1 MWKASF
7 IQIIDYIAN
16 PRILKKNL
24 MIVAELTEKY
34 LPELDQNLLE
44 QIIEHLKNHSRDCY
58 DLISAMDGE
67 VKDTDKIY
75 LDFNDE
81 KEQIDE
87 K

>member
-1 MWKASF
+1 
-7 IQIIDYIAN
+7 
-16 PRILKKNL
+16 
-24 MIVAELTEKY
+24 
-34 LPELDQNLLE
+34 
-44 QIIEHLKNHSRDCY
+44 
-58 DLISAMDGE
+58 MDGE